1 MSTVVQPSLGVYVRN
16 TTASAAIKAGQAVKE
31 GNFVGIAIKQEAPA
45 WSDGLSVQDTIAD
58 DEYYFLIT
66 QGVIEVADP
75 GVSSPAVGDAV
86 YIDSSN
92 AITKTSGGNT
102 AFGRIVALENT
113 RGVPNNYL
121 RIDLSAKD
129 SI

>member
-1 MSTVVQPSLGVYVRN
+1 MSTVVQPSIGVYVQN
-16 TTASAAIKAGQAVKE
+16 TTASAAITAGQAVKE
-31 GNFVGIAIKQEAPA
+31 GNFVGIAIKQDARS
-45 WSDGLSVQDTIAD
+45 WKDGLSVQTTIDD
-58 DEYYFLIT
+58 DEFYFLIT
-66 QGVIEVADP
+66 QGVVEVADP

-92 AITKTSGGNT
+92 ALTKTAGGNT
-102 AFGRIVALENT
+102 AFGRITALENT
-113 RGVPNNYL
+113 RGVPNNFL

>member
-1 MSTVVQPSLGVYVRN
+1 MSTVVQPSIGVYVRN
-16 TTASAAIKAGQAVKE
+16 TSTSAAITAGQAARE
-31 GNFVGIAIKQEAPA
+31 GAFVGIAIKQATPGWEE
-45 WSDGLSVQDTIAD
+45 GLSAQTTIAD

-66 QGVIEVADP
+66 QGVVEVADP

-86 YIDSSN
+86 YIN
-92 AITKTSGGNT
+92 ETNVITKTAGDDLP
-102 AFGRIVALENT
+102 FGRIVALENT
-113 RGVPNNYL
+113 RGVPNNFL